1 MKFSLFPLLT
11 FAVLALG
18 ALDMSAQKCKYTID
32 ETDPMTDARV
42 RRTKMTLE
50 GRDFVVN
57 YYRKGDEFRV
67 EMAVALIGER
77 NFVVAEGTE
86 LNLKLGNG
94 DIESLQGCPTRHP
107 RQLRGRHAG
116 GHQLQ
121 RHVLLHGS
129 PNGLARGARVQ
140 SGQHPTRRRDRHP
153 GGEREKGLQD
163 PGERRLHPGRLT
175 S

>member
-1 MKFSLFPLLT
+1 M
-11 FAVLALG
+11 LALG

-77 NFVVAEGTE
+77 N
-86 LNLKLGNG
+86 LW
-94 DIESLQGCPTRHP
+94 SP
-107 RQLRGRHAG
+107 RGR
-116 GHQLQ
+116 
-121 RHVLLHGS
+121 S
-129 PNGLARGARVQ
+129 
-140 SGQHPTRRRDRHP
+140 
-153 GGEREKGLQD
+153 
-163 PGERRLHPGRLT
+163 
-175 S
+175 

>member
-77 NFVVAEGTE
+77 NFVVSEGTE

-94 DIESLQGCPTRHP
+94 NIEVFKAAQRAPVSYV
-107 RQLRGRHAG
+107 AG
-116 GHQLQ
+116 TQVG
-121 RHVLLHGS
+121 VLLRK
-129 PNGLARGARVQ
+129 PNGLARARVQ
-140 SGQHPTRRRDRHP
+140 LGRDRHP
-153 GGEREKGLQD
+153 GGEGEKGLQD
-163 PGERRLHPGRLT
+163 PGERPARRWYAQWAAQ
-175 S
+175 